1 MNHKNRILEKLL
13 DKYEERK
20 NGSNRRVLLQ
30 CSKREAGAPDI
41 ESEEYVVFLEQ
52 MKSLRAAQLI
62 DFDWIRKNHIIDHI
76 WLNLNHVQDAYA
88 YVNRETMTQQVQNVV
103 QQIDNVLPGIQINW
117 IVQGLEEEK
126 KQLLER
132 NKRFGIW
139 KQPPEWRG
147 KWLDAL
153 CYIDRLSGNVVTMR
167 ACSVKLY
174 SDSKYFEREIKKTL
188 ALWIRE
194 HEPILRET
202 EELEE
207 REILS
212 HVGILMM
219 PEVFEFCGNIQ
230 MEFSDGLVDFSPM
243 KVGSCILASCVQD
256 IRQISLNGIH
266 RILFIENRTNYA
278 EYCIREKTEDE
289 LVVYHGGFYSPQH
302 GEFFRKLHEPA
313 KQIPVYFWADIDYG
327 GFQMFHRLKSNIIL
341 DLQPYRMDVKSFDA
355 HKSHGLNR
363 SEAYFQKLSCL
374 LALTE
379 FSMFHP
385 VITQMLKE
393 KITIEQEIFLL

>member
-13 DKYEERK
+13 DKYEECK

-30 CSKREAGAPDI
+30 CSKRESGAPDI

-52 MKSLRAAQLI
+52 MESLRTAQLI

-139 KQPPEWRG
+139 KQPTEWRG

-153 CYIDRLSGNVVTMR
+153 CHIDRLSGNVVTMR

-230 MEFSDGLVDFSPM
+230 MDFSDGLVDFSPM

-256 IRQISLNGIH
+256 IRQISLNGVH

-278 EYCIREKTEDE
+278 EYC
-289 LVVYHGGFYSPQH
+289 
-302 GEFFRKLHEPA
+302 
-313 KQIPVYFWADIDYG
+313 
-327 GFQMFHRLKSNIIL
+327 
-341 DLQPYRMDVKSFDA
+341 
-355 HKSHGLNR
+355 
-363 SEAYFQKLSCL
+363 LSL
-374 LALTE
+374 I
-379 FSMFHP
+379 H
-385 VITQMLKE
+385 I
-393 KITIEQEIFLL
+393 

>member
-1 MNHKNRILEKLL
+1 ME
-13 DKYEERK
+13 
-20 NGSNRRVLLQ
+20 
-30 CSKREAGAPDI
+30 
-41 ESEEYVVFLEQ
+41 
-52 MKSLRAAQLI
+52 SLRTAQLI

-139 KQPPEWRG
+139 KQPTEWRG

-194 HEPILRET
+194 HEPILRGT
-202 EELEE
+202 GDSITCWNLDDA
-207 REILS
+207 R
-212 HVGILMM
+212 GI
-219 PEVFEFCGNIQ
+219 
-230 MEFSDGLVDFSPM
+230 
-243 KVGSCILASCVQD
+243 
-256 IRQISLNGIH
+256 
-266 RILFIENRTNYA
+266 
-278 EYCIREKTEDE
+278 
-289 LVVYHGGFYSPQH
+289 
-302 GEFFRKLHEPA
+302 
-313 KQIPVYFWADIDYG
+313 
-327 GFQMFHRLKSNIIL
+327 
-341 DLQPYRMDVKSFDA
+341 
-355 HKSHGLNR
+355 
-363 SEAYFQKLSCL
+363 
-374 LALTE
+374 
-379 FSMFHP
+379 
-385 VITQMLKE
+385 
-393 KITIEQEIFLL
+393 